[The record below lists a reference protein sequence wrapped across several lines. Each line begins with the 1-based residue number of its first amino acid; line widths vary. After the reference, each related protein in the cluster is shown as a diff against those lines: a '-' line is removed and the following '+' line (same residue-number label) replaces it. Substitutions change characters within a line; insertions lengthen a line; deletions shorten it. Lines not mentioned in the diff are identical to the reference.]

1 MLWSATDRFG
11 RVADTLRE
19 LEGMR
24 RALRR
29 FDVPSTFEFPA
40 INMWVSEDNAMVI
53 TEIPGIDP
61 NDLDISVIDNYLTLR
76 GSRRAD
82 EFREGESYHRRE
94 RWSGQFSKTLELP
107 FTVESGK
114 VEARF
119 SKGVL
124 HISLTRAEAEKP
136 RKILVKSE

>member
-1 MLWSATDRFG
+1 MLWSDPFF
-11 RVADTLRE
+11 DTLRE

-24 RALRR
+24 RTLRR

-40 INMWVSEDNAMVI
+40 INMWVSENNATVT

-61 NDLDISVIDNYLTLR
+61 SALEISVVNDSLTLR
-76 GSRRAD
+76 GSRQTED
-82 EFREGESYHRRE
+82 LKEGESYHRRE
-94 RWSGQFSKTLELP
+94 RWSGQFTKTLKLP
-107 FTVESGK
+107 FAVESGK

-124 HISLTRAEAEKP
+124 FISLPRAEAEKP
-136 RKILVKSE
+136 RKISVKSE